1 MSERKKNFKI
11 GDLVQ
16 LVEREPEY
24 SFIFRPLG
32 FPFGKIGL
40 ITEISAAYR
49 HPSSNL
55 LDAYVEDP
63 QEYSRMA
70 YDYDFRWYYDELIA
84 VLVEGRTYWVFTE
97 ELEQYNDEGT

>member
-1 MSERKKNFKI
+1 MTERKKNFNV

-32 FPFGKIGL
+32 FPFGKVGL

-49 HPSSNL
+49 HPDGNP
-55 LDAYVEDP
+55 LDAYSE
-63 QEYSRMA
+63 ETHGYSRIA

-97 ELEQYNDEGT
+97 EIEKYSDEGT